1 MKNLNETQREILK
14 TFTNV
19 EVQKSLIKALKKV
32 NNEIKGLTE
41 DQVYSLNNNV
51 YTDSAR
57 KKLVKIFREEN
68 LFFNLNK
75 SIN

>member
-19 EVQKSLIKALKKV
+19 EVYKAVLKALKKC

-57 KKLVKIFREEN
+57 KKLVRIFREEN
-68 LFFNLNK
+68 LIFNLNK

>member
-57 KKLVKIFREEN
+57 KKLVRIFREEN